1 MKAILLLLLL
11 SALVMTAQTLPTRP
25 SRPSRESVGTRLP
38 TEGPDTIFINGD
50 IYTGAELGFA
60 GAPAKLYP
68 RAQAIAVRGDRIVAV
83 GSAADIQAM
92 KAANT
97 RVVDLGERFV
107 MPGFNDAHLH
117 LSSGGF
123 EHLNVELAGTKSLQE
138 MQQRIADRV
147 RNAAPGEWI
156 LGRGWDES
164 KWTVQK
170 LPARQDLDAVT
181 QEHPA
186 IFSRADGHMSVAN
199 TAALKAA
206 GITKS
211 TPNPPG
217 GKIDRDAAGEATG
230 ILREGAAGL
239 VSSKEPAPTS
249 EQRRRAI
256 ELALQDAAMYGVTS
270 MQDNSSWE
278 DYLTYIDLEGQGK
291 LTARISEWLMFNT
304 PLDVLEQ
311 HRAYHPAVDPMLHT
325 TMLKAYM
332 DGSLGSHT
340 AALLQPYADEPSNKG
355 LPQYDQAKLNQMAEQ
370 RAAAGFQMG
379 YHAIGDGGVEMALKA
394 FADAQTYAQQH
405 AAENPHV
412 KANDFRN
419 RVEHAQVT
427 TAEQIQRF
435 HALGVIASMQP
446 CHLLTDMNWA
456 VTRIGPER
464 AKTSYAWK
472 QFLDNS
478 VVLAFGTDYPV
489 EPITPFR
496 GLYAAITRKN
506 EAGTKEYYPEQ
517 KIGIDQAIAAYTT
530 GAAFAEV
537 AEHDKGRLA
546 PGFLA
551 DFVVLDRDIT
561 KAAPADVLKTRVLR
575 TVVGGKTVYETK

>member
-1 MKAILLLLLL
+1 MKAFLAVFLFSGLI
-11 SALVMTAQTLPTRP
+11 MNAQIVPSRPTRP
-25 SRPSRESVGTRLP
+25 TRGSVTRPDA
-38 TEGPDTIFINGD
+38 EGPDAIFINGD
-50 IYTGAELGFA
+50 IYTGADLGFG
-60 GAPAKLYP
+60 GAPAKVYP
-68 RAQAIAVRGDRIVAV
+68 RAQAIAVRGERIIAV
-83 GSAADIQAM
+83 GSTADIQAL

-97 RVVDLGERFV
+97 RVVDLGGRFV

-117 LSSGGF
+117 LASGGF
-123 EHLNVELAGTKSLQE
+123 EHLNVELVGTKSLQE

-147 RNAAPGEWI
+147 KSAAPDEWI

-170 LPARQDLDAVT
+170 LPTRQDLDAVT
-181 QEHPA
+181 HGHPA

-206 GITKS
+206 GITKD
-211 TPNPPG
+211 TPAPPG
-217 GKIDRDAAGEATG
+217 GKIDRDATGEATG
-230 ILREGAAGL
+230 ILREGAASL
-239 VSSKEPAPTS
+239 VGNKEPAPTS
-249 EQRRRAI
+249 AQRRRAV
-256 ELALQDAAMYGVTS
+256 ELALQDAAKWGVTS
-270 MQDNSSWE
+270 MQDNSGWE
-278 DYLTYIDLEGQGK
+278 DYLTYLDLEGQGK
-291 LTARISEWLMFNT
+291 LTSRISEWIMFNT
-304 PLDVLEQ
+304 PLDIIEQ

-340 AALLQPYADEPSNKG
+340 AALLQPYADDPKNSG
-355 LPQYDQAKLNQMAEQ
+355 LPQYEQSKLNEMASQ

-379 YHAIGDGGVEMALKA
+379 FHAIGDGGVEMALKA
-394 FADAQTYAQQH
+394 FAAAQTYAQQH
-405 AAENPHV
+405 AAENPPV

-419 RVEHAQVT
+419 RVEHAQIT

-435 HALGVIASMQP
+435 HELGVIASMQP

-456 VTRIGPER
+456 VARIGPER

-517 KIGIDQAIAAYTT
+517 KISIDQAIAAYTT
-530 GAAFAEV
+530 GAAFAEFS
-537 AEHDKGRLA
+537 EREKGRLA

-551 DFVVLDRDIT
+551 DFVVLDRDLT
-561 KAAPADVLKTRVLR
+561 KAAPPDVLKTRVLQ
-575 TVVGGKTVYETK
+575 TVVGGKTVYESK

>member
-1 MKAILLLLLL
+1 MKLILVLILF
-11 SALVMTAQTLPTRP
+11 SALIMNAQVPSRPTRP
-25 SRPSRESVGTRLP
+25 PRDSVVREAP
-38 TEGPDTIFINGD
+38 EGADMIFMNAD
-50 IYTGAELGFA
+50 IYTGAELGLG
-60 GAPAKLYP
+60 GAPARVYP
-68 RAQAIAVRGDRIVAV
+68 RAHAMAVRAGRIVGV
-83 GSAADIQAM
+83 GTLEEVQQL
-92 KAANT
+92 KGANT
-97 RVVDLGERFV
+97 RIVDLGGRFV

-117 LSSGGF
+117 LASGGF

-147 RNAAPGEWI
+147 KTAAPDEWI

-164 KWTVQK
+164 KWTAQK
-170 LPARQDLDAVT
+170 LPTRQDLDSVT
-181 QEHPA
+181 QGHPA

-199 TAALKAA
+199 TAALKIA
-206 GITKS
+206 GITKA
-211 TPNPPG
+211 TANPPG

-239 VSSKEPAPTS
+239 VSSKEPAPTPA
-249 EQRRRAI
+249 QRRRAI
-256 ELALQDAAMYGVTS
+256 ELALQDAAKYGVTS

-278 DYLTYIDLEGQGK
+278 DYLTYIDLETEGK

-304 PLDVLEQ
+304 PLDTLEQ
-311 HRAYHPAVDPMLHT
+311 HRAFHPAVDSMLHT

-340 AALLQPYADEPSNKG
+340 AALLQPYADDPRNSG
-355 LPQYDQAKLNQMAEQ
+355 LPQYDQAKLNEMAGQ

-394 FADAQTYAQQH
+394 FAAAQTYAQQH
-405 AAENPHV
+405 AAELPHV

-427 TAEQIQRF
+427 TAEQITRF
-435 HALGVIASMQP
+435 HELGVIASMQP
-446 CHLLTDMNWA
+446 NHLLTDMNWA
-456 VTRIGPER
+456 VARIGPER

-496 GLYAAITRKN
+496 GLYAAVTRKN
-506 EAGTKEYYPEQ
+506 ETGTKEYYPEQ
-517 KIGIDQAIAAYTT
+517 KISIDQAIAAYTT
-530 GAAFAEV
+530 GAAFAEF
-537 AEHDKGRLA
+537 AENEKGRLA
-546 PGFLA
+546 VGFDA

-561 KAAPADVLKTRVLR
+561 KAPPAELLKTRVLR
-575 TVVGGKTVYETK
+575 TVVAGKTVYEAK

>member
-1 MKAILLLLLL
+1 MKPVLLVVLFSSLIMNAQ
-11 SALVMTAQTLPTRP
+11 SAPSRPTRP
-25 SRPSRESVGTRLP
+25 PRDSVPTVV
-38 TEGPDTIFINGD
+38 TEGPDVIFVNGN
-50 IYTGAELGFA
+50 IYTGAELGFG
-60 GAPAKLYP
+60 GAPAKVYP
-68 RAQAIAVRGDRIVAV
+68 RAQAIAVRAGSIAAV
-83 GSAADIQAM
+83 GNSQEIQAL
-92 KAANT
+92 KGPNT
-97 RVVDLGERFV
+97 RVVDLGGRFV

-117 LSSGGF
+117 LASGGF

-138 MQQRIADRV
+138 MQQRIAERAKT
-147 RNAAPGEWI
+147 AAPDEWI

-170 LPARQDLDAVT
+170 LPTRQDLDSAT
-181 QEHPA
+181 QGHPA
-186 IFSRADGHMSVAN
+186 IFSRADGHMSIAN
-199 TAALKAA
+199 TAALKIA
-206 GITKS
+206 GITKT

-239 VSSKEPAPTS
+239 VNSKEPQPTP

-256 ELALQDAAMYGVTS
+256 ELALQDAAKSGVTS

-278 DYLTYIDLEGQGK
+278 DYLTYIDLEQQGK
-291 LTARISEWLMFNT
+291 LTARISEWMMFNT
-304 PLDVLEQ
+304 PVETLQQ
-311 HRAYHPAVDPMLHT
+311 HRAFHPAVDPMLHT

-340 AALLQPYADEPSNKG
+340 AALLQPYADDPKNSG
-355 LPQYDQAKLNQMAEQ
+355 LPQYDQTKLNDMASQ

-394 FADAQTYAQQH
+394 FAAAQTYAQQH
-405 AAENPHV
+405 AAELPHV
-412 KANDFRN
+412 KPNDFRN

-427 TAEQIQRF
+427 TAEQITRF
-435 HALGVIASMQP
+435 HELGVIASMQP

-456 VTRIGPER
+456 VARIGPER

-489 EPITPFR
+489 EPMTPFR

-517 KIGIDQAIAAYTT
+517 KISIDQAIAAYTT
-530 GAAFAEV
+530 GSAFAEF
-537 AEHDKGRLA
+537 AENDKGRLA
-546 PGFLA
+546 PGFDA

-561 KAAPADVLKTRVLR
+561 KAAPADVLKTRVLQ
-575 TVVGGKTVYETK
+575 TVVAGKTVYETK